1 MSVDM
6 AAAYLRIVSTWTVW
20 AGQELSSGLAEFIA
34 TPDVHARPDDVG
46 KGDAALQPWRSRS
59 FGLGKLA
66 ASGKPPARKQATH
79 AEKIVAEARSLGFG
93 GSGIVDSASASARL
107 VQK

>member
-1 MSVDM
+1 M
-6 AAAYLRIVSTWTVW
+6 AAAYLRIVSIWTVW

-46 KGDAALQPWRSRS
+46 KGDAALQPWQRSRS
-59 FGLGKLA
+59 FSLGKLA
-66 ASGKPPARKQATH
+66 ASGKPPGRKQVTH
-79 AEKIVAEARSLGFG
+79 AEKIIAEARSLGFG